1 MIQNIIG
8 IQEVNSDEAKILESI
23 GYYEKQ
29 YAQIEAEI
37 ILSPEL
43 IDQIWRVQIEAEII
57 LSPELID
64 QIWRVGKYLWNKD
77 KAGLVLGLIWS
88 NLNIFYVT
96 PDAEW

>member
-29 YAQIEAEI
+29 YA
-37 ILSPEL
+37 
-43 IDQIWRVQIEAEII
+43 QIEAEII

>member
-43 IDQIWRVQIEAEII
+43 IDQIWRV
-57 LSPELID
+57 
-64 QIWRVGKYLWNKD
+64 GKYLWNK
-77 KAGLVLGLIWS
+77 
-88 NLNIFYVT
+88 
-96 PDAEW
+96 